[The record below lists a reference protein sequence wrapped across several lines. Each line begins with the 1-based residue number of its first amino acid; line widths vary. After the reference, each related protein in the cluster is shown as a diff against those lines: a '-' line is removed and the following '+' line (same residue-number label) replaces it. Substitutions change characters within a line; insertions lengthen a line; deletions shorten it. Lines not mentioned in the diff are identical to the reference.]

1 MDIDLIQMLWQAGDV
16 EFTDEALDRM
26 DQRGITVENIG
37 QAIMGGRIIEERPRA
52 RPHAK
57 CTVQGW
63 ANRKIAGLDIG
74 LYSLNVACA
83 VTDMLR
89 IITVYW
95 ERTL

>member
-1 MDIDLIQMLWQAGDV
+1 MDIDPIQMLWQAGDV
-16 EFTDEALDRM
+16 EFMDEALDRM
-26 DQRGITVENIG
+26 DQREITVENIG
-37 QAIMGGRIIEERPRA
+37 QAIMNGHIIEERP

-95 ERTL
+95 EREL

>member
-37 QAIMGGRIIEERPRA
+37 QAIMDGRIIEERPRA

-57 CTVQGW
+57 W
-63 ANRKIAGLDIG
+63 FI
-74 LYSLNVACA
+74 S
-83 VTDMLR
+83 
-89 IITVYW
+89 
-95 ERTL
+95 

>member
-26 DQRGITVENIG
+26 DQREITVENIG
-37 QAIMGGRIIEERPRA
+37 QAIMSGRIIEERSRA

-63 ANRKIAGLDIG
+63 ANRKAAGLDI
-74 LYSLNVACA
+74 
-83 VTDMLR
+83 
-89 IITVYW
+89 
-95 ERTL
+95 